1 MSKLILCVLF
11 LVSVQ
16 GRNPTSVSS
25 QTVAADFRALTS
37 LKDTRGGTQVWLVLL
52 PRTVWLHFLFLP
64 GLLLSPSLFSLS
76 SAFCMTALFLFC
88 LFLKTVPSLKFCVHW
103 CTVLNSLQM
112 KLLNAGQTLEWLLC
126 KPLLYCIS
134 LSPSVCVCVWCWMCV
149 FRMCLCELVLN
160 ACACLLYMCLGVKPF
175 QCETCQ
181 RKFSRSDHLKTH
193 TRTHTG
199 KTSA

>member
-37 LKDTRGGTQVWLVLL
+37 LKDTRGGTQVWPVLL
-52 PRTVWLHFLFLP
+52 PRAVWLHFLFLP
-64 GLLLSPSLFSLS
+64 CLLLSPSLFSLS

-134 LSPSVCVCVWCWMCV
+134 LSPSVCVCVCVMLNVCFPYVFMWTRAECVCMLTVHV
-149 FRMCLCELVLN
+149 FRSKTVPMRDVSEKVLS
-160 ACACLLYMCLGVKPF
+160 VWPP
-175 QCETCQ
+175 
-181 RKFSRSDHLKTH
+181 
-193 TRTHTG
+193 
-199 KTSA
+199 